1 MQILILRHSILISFF
16 LYKDRVGNGGQ
27 IEYIAKGFFLWKRA
41 LLAASPFSLGY
52 TINNPEQLA
61 HKYREEE
68 EEEGKRK
75 EQNVH

>member
-1 MQILILRHSILISFF
+1 MGGKLNILLKVSSFESG
-16 LYKDRVGNGGQ
+16 L
-27 IEYIAKGFFLWKRA
+27 

-61 HKYREEE
+61 HKYREQE

>member
-41 LLAASPFSLGY
+41 LLASPFSLGY

-68 EEEGKRK
+68 EGKRK